1 VHVVRFYVVLIEIL
15 SLLGSDAVSLGYL
28 KRVAFRISGPSYPAV
43 QRLDS
48 LDWNPQVLFVWFSA
62 DLSGEEEEVQQVT
75 VKFAQQETERKRRA
89 RERSFG
95 YLSQKSAEE
104 PWFHTQFHN
113 SHSEKAEVCSQ
124 IVAQELELTY
134 SCQFSL

>member
-1 VHVVRFYVVLIEIL
+1 MQHLISE
-15 SLLGSDAVSLGYL
+15 
-28 KRVAFRISGPSYPAV
+28 
-43 QRLDS
+43 
-48 LDWNPQVLFVWFSA
+48 DWNPQVFFVWFSA
-62 DLSGEEEEVQQVT
+62 DLSGEEEEAQQVT

-104 PWFHTQFHN
+104 PWFQTQFHN

-124 IVAQELELTY
+124 SVAQELELTY
-134 SCQFSL
+134 

>member
-1 VHVVRFYVVLIEIL
+1 MF
-15 SLLGSDAVSLGYL
+15 
-28 KRVAFRISGPSYPAV
+28 
-43 QRLDS
+43 
-48 LDWNPQVLFVWFSA
+48 FVWFPA
-62 DLSGEEEEVQQVT
+62 DLSGEEEEAQQVT

-113 SHSEKAEVCSQ
+113 SRSEKSEVSSQ
-124 IVAQELELTY
+124 IVAEGLELTY
-134 SCQFSL
+134 PWQFSLSFEFSKETQAFGMFLCLS

>member
-1 VHVVRFYVVLIEIL
+1 MHVVRFYVGVIEIL
-15 SLLGSDAVSLGYL
+15 SLLGSNAMSLGYL
-28 KRVAFRISGPSYPAV
+28 ECVEFGISGPSYPAM
-43 QRLDS
+43 RHLIS
-48 LDWNPQVLFVWFSA
+48 EDWNPQVIFVWFSA

-124 IVAQELELTY
+124 SVAQDLELTY
-134 SCQFSL
+134 

>member
-1 VHVVRFYVVLIEIL
+1 MFF
-15 SLLGSDAVSLGYL
+15 VS
-28 KRVAFRISGPSYPAV
+28 
-43 QRLDS
+43 
-48 LDWNPQVLFVWFSA
+48 FSA
-62 DLSGEEEEVQQVT
+62 DLSGEEEEAQQVT
-75 VKFAQQETERKRRA
+75 VKFAQQETERKKRA

-113 SHSEKAEVCSQ
+113 SHSEKAEVRGQS
-124 IVAQELELTY
+124 VAEDLELSY